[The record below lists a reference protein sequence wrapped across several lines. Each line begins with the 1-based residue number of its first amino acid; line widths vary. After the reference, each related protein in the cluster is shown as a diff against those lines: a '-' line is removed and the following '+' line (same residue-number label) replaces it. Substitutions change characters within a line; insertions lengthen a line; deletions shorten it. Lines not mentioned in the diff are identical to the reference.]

1 MDSQKESVTYGSIIS
16 FQNDFSSSD
25 ETPTLSYDSSNYY
38 TYYLKQKKGDIFD
51 FLTKRYYLYA
61 HGIFNE
67 FCYLYN
73 FKDKNDIKY
82 NYFNTLFMI
91 LPSCEY
97 DAMAKFKSLIKDL
110 KNELLMDENPTINNF
125 QILDFYVKFKQ
136 EIQANLKQSAKLMKT
151 DSNKVNFNDCV
162 QFLHIRT
169 GKFLSYRTYD
179 EYLKTYVELTDK
191 MSKNTI
197 FRFTPAYVYQVE
209 NSTNVFFDLT
219 IQIACGD
226 KKTGNE
232 KFISN
237 IDNSKQSLFKESKA
251 IEFGKR
257 LLTWKIKSQLMSSTT
272 NERIENLKLS
282 ISNIFFD
289 SNNNNDINTK
299 NNLKDIFLTFTTNSN
314 LAYKNFGKKLF
325 PKDNYIGV
333 NIKSNDYWK
342 LISFSKNFLIDNN
355 FVNSLDYFS
364 IQNVEKNIC
373 ILIDKKKDDDD
384 DDKNTNSFINFYE
397 ERKGNIR
404 ISKPKIDIK
413 IEEQTKMKNES
424 NIKKRKR
431 KPLIEGEKNTEI
443 IGEGEEEENEE
454 VEEEEEEQEIDKELT
469 PEPKNLFN
477 DEYYANLKYDLK
489 ANVYEEKDHNFLEPY
504 SLFKFEIININN
516 ERKDFTTIDLLSVDC
531 YIRLI
536 SVFFNKAIAI
546 GNKSDLKIIDNV
558 DKDDYRYNSTLFKVE
573 KVKESNKKTIIEKES
588 VKENDNNEK
597 EKKEK
602 TTEDYSF
609 SEYISKNDYIK
620 LKSKIGG
627 QYIGV
632 RINQIKEKESTQLI
646 LTKSISDLTRFKF
659 NFLVDEDKYELH
671 FFEQLLWSLKNLLS
685 FFKQERKIRFISE
698 NNYEKMLH
706 ILITFEKKIKKFKD
720 NRNIKI
726 GKEHKFNFL
735 KIIEYFDIVA
745 ILINLFIAN
754 WFNNYENFDYDK
766 LEEKLASYY
775 KIKTNELRY
784 KQIISRKILKI
795 LTLLFNLDKSFLN
808 CIANKLIYF
817 FMFVGRDDKCTKFLV
832 HILKDNRMLL
842 ISLCPTNLET
852 DIINTEK
859 NEFMSSTSENKEY
872 LSLELYKNLKKCLKR
887 IINDYN
893 HLDIVQLSI
902 YFSSV
907 FLFFQLMNCLL
918 IYNSKP
924 FKPFYDYYFEDLHLL
939 MDEGEQFV
947 KPNYVNNPIL
957 VDFFIKDDTIYVRKQ
972 KFFQKSFGELIPEN
986 YLEIEEDYIEV
997 YKISN
1002 NNKMIENESNI
1013 SNNKEQIQFNLIDL
1027 IAINNNSYVDK
1038 YYRQILFAKLVS
1050 LNILFYSNLSLCIP
1064 KFKAYLKSLFN
1075 IKDVITKY
1083 LSYNTNVHG
1092 SHLNV
1097 KSLNNSLNN
1106 DLKCSLV
1113 QIINYLYFRVP
1124 FPFWEKI
1131 NLFKNMKAT
1140 SLTRKKTILESVKKE
1155 EIINSIEEEDLNDV
1169 ISYINE
1175 IIDNNINIKGPGI
1188 DPFLISQIFECTKYI
1203 LRYLYTLK
1211 NNESHINTVFNLVSQ
1226 ILKLLDKYIGIS
1238 KDEKYK
1244 GNLGGTL
1251 NPILNDHLNL
1261 KEEIYL
1267 VNDKFQFLFQN
1278 LKKKLETTIRNKEVK
1293 NLKELFKD
1301 LFNKAI
1307 AKEDKSS
1314 FGNSRVRNLKKKSMN
1329 KLKKYNLSNILLE
1342 ISINSNKEQKTILD
1356 EIMNMIANI
1365 FYEFLQYI
1373 ESLSIEELGSNL
1385 FELKNIYNGN
1395 SNKYETMII
1404 EEIIKTNNDNYK
1416 EEPKIKESN
1425 NLKHKYI
1432 EFKESCENKYM
1443 NEFKKQWNIS
1453 DNISNFFFKFLN
1465 VIEDNVL
1472 INVILEIIYRLN
1484 NQRKIYYRNVCNY
1497 VIFQKDEDFEKFL
1510 KIKQLFLSIFD
1521 NLENIYLLKGLNNTS
1536 YKLFNQLK
1544 FLLDSLSK
1552 KLFEEEKWRH
1562 NNNILYSYE
1571 EIKLIDDDNNDDNT
1585 SSDFEIESIKFEE
1598 NPNSI
1603 EKKISTEIKRKNE
1616 KKSNKKLGPY
1626 LIIDDKEN
1634 RTIDLLITQQTLFN
1648 LGFMTIIDDLFKY
1661 IQWIIEENKDE
1672 LKDELESI
1680 ELILISIYKLMVLF
1694 IYNNSKHKKLIND
1707 KLYLYIYPLKFKNKN
1722 QNLLY
1727 SMGYFLL
1734 NLLYKNETTGF
1745 SGRVEV
1751 VEKAIDIL
1759 NELNYLN
1766 WLNYKSII
1774 PFFVE
1779 SLKSLI
1785 QYEASKYAIPL
1796 FQIINKI
1803 LDVLIKEIENDNCT
1817 HNDIISLIN
1826 IIKFAIEE
1834 QNKRNKEEN
1843 KNPIINLERLCNI
1856 FLNIIKILI
1865 PETLNVS
1872 NIKYSKILVLVID
1885 LIYKNTQLYI
1895 NDFFS
1900 IKKIIPNLTKSL
1912 YNFCSKLKLD
1922 DTLIYIGNNQD
1933 LKDFN
1938 EFIGLSIPKLFLTL
1952 TQIDTKNNIKIGD
1965 KDKCIL
1971 SVIKKF
1977 YQIIL
1982 GYIKPKKRNSFR
1994 GVPVKL
2000 FMEKRQKEDITQL
2013 INNMENNAFKYMQLA
2028 FEKMEKYELF
2038 NKVEN
2043 ESLEKDDKRN
2053 DELINLL
2060 ENKEERKLE
2069 FIELWNKIKLKI
2081 IYCRGFEKL
2090 HKIVKEEISNER
2102 KNFTQSLMNYNDKN
2116 RNYSSNILNKNE
2128 YNKNLRLNISFFTTY
2143 SKYFIQH
2150 YGNDLVNNKNE
2161 LYFYYWSSIFLMGYD
2176 EKSKYFEPNKTQ
2188 YNKEYFNKD
2197 IINFT
2202 LKQFHNI
2209 NYTSSNYENLLFLK
2223 FFNSYLCELDDK
2235 NKENYLMQI
2244 INSSEAENLF
2254 NLIRSILDKLSNKIN
2269 FEINKKNNKED
2280 NPDIFGSDYNTKD
2293 EEEKGL
2299 YFASNL
2305 FENDLDEYIQALDF
2319 LMHFSEN
2326 NPKTKDYLR
2335 YQNNNNSK
2343 NHNFIIILSA
2353 ILENFIQDDNKKN
2366 KTLIE
2371 KYFYIIIKI
2380 LECLTKCCNRT
2391 SNDNQDCIVKET
2403 NLLRFIKYIL
2413 DNINYRQ
2420 KKYSLKEFFSDDESI
2435 SLYNSEINDNN
2446 LIECLTIGLDRKK
2459 LAYLKYKLLFFLS
2472 ILTVG
2477 REKGDK
2483 IYESIHQIID
2493 FNTLINVLVE
2503 TYKEILIEKNCQNNR
2518 ESLNFDE
2525 NILARN
2531 NNPEYENLSE
2541 WNDTISD
2548 ENFIIFEI
2556 GTYSYLLI
2564 NIYLENLERPSDLDL
2579 FNEIMEIKN
2588 QLRKDKCK
2596 IMEKTAFD
2604 DTHKFFICLGKI
2616 FKNLF
2621 SCNSIKNK
2629 NEDFFLPKS
2638 FSSAYKF
2645 YFDYTPEIEIIFK
2658 GKIIKYYVKLSPI
2671 CKCLTREMKEEFNQN
2686 ADRTSTKTKL
2696 DSLFDNVEYFQY
2708 QLNDRKSRMD
2718 KYQKYP
2724 ILDLLFNQYN
2734 FYMDIFF
2741 IISILINL
2749 LIFCSYYRTDD
2760 DVRKVKE
2767 YSEDFEY
2774 RYGFLYDKNNIDVT
2788 EAIIKY
2794 SIWLETIFG
2803 GLILTNYFMLR
2814 IPYFSFYKNN
2824 IFYNENIF
2832 NDDDNIQEK
2841 LIKEEKYY
2849 YFKLII
2855 SVIINMFRDETFL
2868 FHLLLFIL
2876 CVLASVKSPLFI
2888 TGLLIDII
2896 KRTQFLKMI
2905 AIIIL
2910 EAKLQL
2916 IATIFFY
2923 FLIAYYFIIFIYL
2936 FIPDQVPDE
2945 HCYSFRECFFTICD
2959 KSIKNSNGIIN
2970 YLVEEGLLSSRSLW
2984 VNIRFYIDN
2993 LFAIF
2998 EYFIVLQIFTAII
3011 IVEFSKKTNEYNRIK
3026 KDMNNKCF
3034 ICGVKKSEIS
3044 NYYNQLGFNGHI
3056 KLDHYLWN
3064 YIFAI
3069 FNVTKK
3075 NKKNLISLDKI
3086 IYENYK
3092 KRIFKTWIPFK
3103 TCKIKSEED
3112 LKKAKRLNYKI

>member
-25 ETPTLSYDSSNYY
+25 ETPTLSYDPSNYY
-38 TYYLKQKKGDIFD
+38 TYYLKHKKGDIFD
-51 FLTKRYYLYA
+51 FLTKRYFLYA

-110 KNELLMDENPTINNF
+110 KNEILMNEIPTVNNF

-191 MSKNTI
+191 TSKNTI

-237 IDNSKQSLFKESKA
+237 IDNSKQSLYKESKV

-289 SNNNNDINTK
+289 SNNNNINTK
-299 NNLKDIFLTFTTNSN
+299 NNLKENFLTFITNSN
-314 LAYKNFGKKLF
+314 LAYKNFGKKIF

-355 FVNSLDYFS
+355 FINSLDYFS

-373 ILIDKKKDDDD
+373 ILIDKKKDDDE
-384 DDKNTNSFINFYE
+384 NTTSFINFYE

-404 ISKPKIDIK
+404 ISKPKIDLK
-413 IEEQTKMKNES
+413 IEEQTKMKSES
-424 NIKKRKR
+424 NIKNKKRKS
-431 KPLIEGEKNTEI
+431 LIEGEKNSEI
-443 IGEGEEEENEE
+443 IGDGGEEENEE
-454 VEEEEEEQEIDKELT
+454 VEEEEDEHEIDKELT

-489 ANVYEEKDHNFLEPY
+489 ANVYEEKDQKFLEPY

-516 ERKDFTTIDLLSVDC
+516 EKNDFTTIDLLSEDC

-558 DKDDYRYNSTLFKVE
+558 EKDDYRYNSTLFKVE
-573 KVKESNKKTIIEKES
+573 KVKERNKKIIIEKKT
-588 VKENDNNEK
+588 VKENDINEK
-597 EKKEK
+597 EKKEEK
-602 TTEDYSF
+602 EETTEDCLF
-609 SEYISKNDYIK
+609 TEYITKNDCIK

-627 QYIGV
+627 QYLGI
-632 RINQIKEKESTQLI
+632 RLNQRKGKESTQLL
-646 LTKSISDLTRFKF
+646 LTKSISDLTRFKL
-659 NFLVDEDKYELH
+659 NFLEDEDKYELH

-685 FFKQERKIRFISE
+685 FFRQERKIKFISE

-706 ILITFEKKIKKFKD
+706 ILINFEKKIKKFKD
-720 NRNIKI
+720 NRNLRV
-726 GKEHKFNFL
+726 GKEQKFNFL
-735 KIIEYFDIVA
+735 KIIEYFDIVP

-754 WFNNYENFDYDK
+754 WFNNNENFDYDK
-766 LEEKLASYY
+766 LEEKLATYY

-795 LTLLFNLDKSFLN
+795 LTLIFNLDKSFLD
-808 CIANKLIYF
+808 CMANKLIYF

-832 HILKDNRMLL
+832 HILKDNRLLL

-852 DIINTEK
+852 DMINTEK
-859 NEFMSSTSENKEY
+859 SDLMSSMSENKEH
-872 LSLELYKNLKKCLKR
+872 LSFELYKNLKKCLKR

-939 MDEGEQFV
+939 IDEGELFV
-947 KPNYVNNPIL
+947 KPDYINNPIL
-957 VDFFIKDDTIYVRKQ
+957 VDFFIKDDTICVRKE
-972 KFFQKSFGELIPEN
+972 KFFQKSSGEIIIEN
-986 YLEIEEDYIEV
+986 YLEIDEDFIEV
-997 YKISN
+997 HKISN
-1002 NNKMIENESNI
+1002 NNKLIENESNI
-1013 SNNKEQIQFNLIDL
+1013 PNNKEQIQFNLIDL

-1038 YYRQILFAKLVS
+1038 YYRKILFAKLVS
-1050 LNILFYSNLSLCIP
+1050 LNILFYSNLSLCEP

-1083 LSYNTNVHG
+1083 LSYNANVHG

-1097 KSLNNSLNN
+1097 KNLNNSLNN

-1131 NLFKNMKAT
+1131 NLFKNVKT
-1140 SLTRKKTILESVKKE
+1140 KSLKRYKTILESGKKE
-1155 EIINSIEEEDLNDV
+1155 ELDNNIEEEDLNDV

-1188 DPFLISQIFECTKYI
+1188 DPFLIFQIFECAKYI

-1211 NNESHINTVFNLVSQ
+1211 NNESHINTVFNLVGQ

-1251 NPILNDHLNL
+1251 NSILNDQLNL
-1261 KEEIYL
+1261 KEEIYI

-1278 LKKKLETTIRNKEVK
+1278 LKKKLEITIRNKEVK

-1301 LFNKAI
+1301 LFSKAI
-1307 AKEDKSS
+1307 AKEDKGSL
-1314 FGNSRVRNLKKKSMN
+1314 GNSRARNLKKKSMN

-1342 ISINSNKEQKTILD
+1342 ISINSNKEQKTILS

-1373 ESLSIEELGSNL
+1373 ESLSIEELGTNL
-1385 FELKNIYNGN
+1385 FELKNIYDGN
-1395 SNKYETMII
+1395 SNKFETIII

-1425 NLKHKYI
+1425 SLKHKYI
-1432 EFKESCENKYM
+1432 EFKESSENKYM
-1443 NEFKKQWNIS
+1443 NKFKKQWNIS

-1465 VIEDNVL
+1465 VIDDNAL

-1497 VIFQKDEDFEKFL
+1497 VIFQEEEDFEKFL
-1510 KIKQLFLSIFD
+1510 KIKQLFVSIFE
-1521 NLENIYLLKGLNNTS
+1521 NLENIYLLKGLNDTS
-1536 YKLFNQLK
+1536 NKLFIQLK

-1571 EIKLIDDDNNDDNT
+1571 EIKLIDDDNNDNT

-1598 NPNSI
+1598 NPNSV
-1603 EKKISTEIKRKNE
+1603 EKKISTEIKRKSE
-1616 KKSNKKLGPY
+1616 KNNNKKLGPY
-1626 LIIDDKEN
+1626 LIIDEKEN

-1661 IQWIIEENKDE
+1661 IQWVIEENKDE
-1672 LKDELESI
+1672 LKDGLESM

-1707 KLYLYIYPLKFKNKN
+1707 KLYLYIYPLKFKNKK

-1727 SMGYFLL
+1727 SIGYFLL
-1734 NLLYKNETTGF
+1734 NLLYNNETMGF
-1745 SGRVEV
+1745 SGPVEV
-1751 VEKAIDIL
+1751 VEKTIDIL

-1766 WLNYKSII
+1766 WQQYKSII

-1785 QYEASKYAIPL
+1785 QYEGSKYAIPL

-1826 IIKFAIEE
+1826 IIKFVIEE

-1843 KNPIINLERLCNI
+1843 KNPIINLERLYSI

-1872 NIKYSKILVLVID
+1872 KLKYSKILVLVID
-1885 LIYKNTQLYI
+1885 LIHKNTQLYI
-1895 NDFFS
+1895 NEFFT

-1922 DTLIYIGNNQD
+1922 ESLIYIGNNPD

-1938 EFIGLSIPKLFLTL
+1938 EFIGLSIPKLFLIL

-1965 KDKCIL
+1965 KDKSIL
-1971 SVIKKF
+1971 NLIKKF
-1977 YQIIL
+1977 YQMIL
-1982 GYIKPKKRNSFR
+1982 GYIKPKKKNSFR
-1994 GVPVKL
+1994 RLPVKL
-2000 FMEKRQKEDITQL
+2000 FIEKSQKEDITQI
-2013 INNMENNAFKYMQLA
+2013 INNIENNTFKYMQLA
-2028 FEKMEKYELF
+2028 FEQMKKYEQF

-2053 DELINLL
+2053 SELINIL
-2060 ENKEERKLE
+2060 EYKEERKLE
-2069 FIELWNKIKLKI
+2069 FIEMWNKIKLKI

-2090 HKIVKEEISNER
+2090 HKIIKEEISNER
-2102 KNFTQSLMNYNDKN
+2102 KNFTKSLMNYND
-2116 RNYSSNILNKNE
+2116 RNKVYTNNILNNKE
-2128 YNKNLRLNISFFTTY
+2128 YNKNLKLNVSFFTTY

-2150 YGNDLVNNKNE
+2150 YGNDLVSNKNE

-2176 EKSKYFEPNKTQ
+2176 EKRKYFEQNKTQ

-2209 NYTSSNYENLLFLK
+2209 NYASSNYENLLFIK

-2235 NKENYLMQI
+2235 NKENCLIQI

-2254 NLIRSILDKLSNKIN
+2254 NLIRAILDKLSNKIN
-2269 FEINKKNNKED
+2269 FEINKKNNKDD
-2280 NPDIFGSDYNTKD
+2280 NSEIFGSDNNTKN

-2305 FENDLDEYIQALDF
+2305 FENDLDEYVQALDF

-2366 KTLIE
+2366 KTLID

-2435 SLYNSEINDNN
+2435 SLYNSEINNNN

-2459 LAYLKYKLLFFLS
+2459 LSYLKYKLLFFLS

-2477 REKGDK
+2477 REKADK
-2483 IYESIHQIID
+2483 IYETIHQIID

-2503 TYKEILIEKNCQNNR
+2503 TYKEILIEKNCQNNL

-2525 NILARN
+2525 NILSRN
-2531 NNPEYENLSE
+2531 NNPEYDDLSL

-2564 NIYLENLERPSDLDL
+2564 NIYIENLERPSDLDI
-2579 FNEIMEIKN
+2579 FNEITEIKD

-2596 IMEKTAFD
+2596 IMEKRAVD
-2604 DTHKFFICLGKI
+2604 DTNNFFICLGKI

-2621 SCNSIKNK
+2621 SCDSIKNK

-2658 GKIIKYYVKLSPI
+2658 GQIIKYYVKLSPI
-2671 CKCLTREMKEEFNQN
+2671 CKCLTRVMKEEFNQN

-2696 DSLFDNVEYFQY
+2696 ESLFNNVEYFQY

-2724 ILDLLFNQYN
+2724 VLDLLFNQYN
-2734 FYMDIFF
+2734 FYMDVFF

-2760 DVRKVKE
+2760 DVRKVDK
-2767 YSEDFEY
+2767 YSENFEY
-2774 RYGFLYDKNNIDVT
+2774 RYGFLYNKNNIDIT

-2794 SIWLETIFG
+2794 SIWIETIFG
-2803 GLILTNYFMLR
+2803 GLILINYFMLR
-2814 IPYFSFYKNN
+2814 IPYFTFYKNN
-2824 IFYNENIF
+2824 IFYNENMF
-2832 NDDDNIQEK
+2832 NDKDDNIQEK
-2841 LIKEEKYY
+2841 LKKEDKYY

-2855 SVIINMFRDETFL
+2855 SVVINMFRDERFL
-2868 FHLLLFIL
+2868 FHLLLFIF
-2876 CVLASVKSPLFI
+2876 CVLSLIKNYLFI
-2888 TGLLIDII
+2888 TGLLTDII
-2896 KRTQFLKMI
+2896 KRSQFLLMI
-2905 AIIIL
+2905 AIIVW
-2910 EAKLQL
+2910 EAKFQL
-2916 IATIFFY
+2916 IGIIFFY
-2923 FLIAYYFIIFIYL
+2923 YLVAYYFSIFIYL
-2936 FIPDQVPDE
+2936 FIPDQVPDD
-2945 HCYSFRECFFTICD
+2945 HCYSFKECFFTLCD
-2959 KSIKNSNGIIN
+2959 QSIKGSNGIIN
-2970 YLVEEGLLSSRSLW
+2970 YLKEEGLFTKELLW
-2984 VNIRFYIDN
+2984 GNIRFYIDN

-2998 EYFIVLQIFTAII
+2998 EYFIVLQIFNAVI
-3011 IVEFSKKTNEYNRIK
+3011 IVDFSIKTKEYRRIK

-3064 YIFAI
+3064 YMFAI
-3069 FNVTKK
+3069 FNVMKK

-3112 LKKAKRLNYKI
+3112 LKKAKQLNYKI